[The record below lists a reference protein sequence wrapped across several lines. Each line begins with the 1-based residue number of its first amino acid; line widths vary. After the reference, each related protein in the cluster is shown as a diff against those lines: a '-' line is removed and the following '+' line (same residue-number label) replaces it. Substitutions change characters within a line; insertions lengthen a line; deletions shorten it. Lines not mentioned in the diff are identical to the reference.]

1 MGGASAT
8 ANRVRRNDELVD
20 FKWGS
25 GGDSATVQRRRIDLG
40 AASSARFGAAWS
52 PEGMGRRKQQR
63 WERVG
68 EEHVCGSVSESAKY
82 AVRDAALSGVLKN
95 ILRADFCVTTGAS
108 NSTSHT
114 QKKVVFSTP
123 RLFRRMLEK
132 LLA

>member
-68 EEHVCGSVSESAKY
+68 EEHV
-82 AVRDAALSGVLKN
+82 
-95 ILRADFCVTTGAS
+95 T
-108 NSTSHT
+108 
-114 QKKVVFSTP
+114 VVFP
-123 RLFRRMLEK
+123 KAPNMPCAMPLYP
-132 LLA
+132 AC